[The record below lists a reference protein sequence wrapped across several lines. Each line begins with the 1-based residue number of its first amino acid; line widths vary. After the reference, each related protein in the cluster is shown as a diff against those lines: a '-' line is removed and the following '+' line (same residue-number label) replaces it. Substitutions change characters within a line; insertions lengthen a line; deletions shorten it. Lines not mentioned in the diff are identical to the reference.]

1 MNAISMNFYG
11 EGGSKN
17 WLEWKKRK
25 LERPLPESEPNR
37 GGNKVSIARTVPP
50 FENTFGRLTLHP
62 ATRVER
68 TSANNADETL
78 HVVL

>member
-37 GGNKVSIARTVPP
+37 GGNKVSIGCTVCHLSKIPL
-50 FENTFGRLTLHP
+50 E
-62 ATRVER
+62 
-68 TSANNADETL
+68 D
-78 HVVL
+78 